1 MHQVSERMNR
11 VLPSATSAVLNLAA
25 KLREEGKD
33 IISLGAG
40 EPDFDTPLHIKEAAI
55 RAIKDGH
62 TKYTAI
68 DGTLTLKKAIINKFK
83 QDNDLIYDFD
93 QIIVS
98 SGAKQTLFNLCM
110 GLLQFGDEAIIP
122 TPYWVSYPDMVRIAD
137 ATPRFIATDIESNF
151 KISPKILED
160 SISNKTRLIFLNS
173 PSNPTGSC
181 YTKEELIE
189 IGNVLLNYP
198 NVIIASD
205 DIYEKIHWGESKFYN
220 IGTAVPELNNRVISI
235 NGVSKCYAMT
245 GWRIGYAGGPREI
258 ITSMKTVQSQST
270 SNPCSISQIA
280 ATEAINGNQD
290 CVENMVI
297 EYKKRNDFI
306 INALNK
312 IPGFE
317 CNSADG
323 AFYAFPRVDKAIQSN
338 NLKNDIELAAF
349 ILNKA
354 GVVVVPG
361 TPFGAPG
368 YIRLSYA
375 CSMNDLEKATDRIT
389 KAIE

>member
-25 KLREEGKD
+25 NLREEGKD

-110 GLLQFGDEAIIP
+110 GLLQYGDEAIIP

-290 CVENMVI
+290 CVVNMVI

-375 CSMNDLEKATDRIT
+375 CSMNDLEKATDRIA

>member
-25 KLREEGKD
+25 KLKEEGKD

-55 RAIKDGH
+55 KAIKDGH

-83 QDNDLIYDFD
+83 QDNDLIYNYD

-98 SGAKQTLFNLCM
+98 SGAKQTLFNLCI
-110 GLLQFGDEAIIP
+110 GLLQHGDEAIIP
-122 TPYWVSYPDMVRIAD
+122 SPYWVSYPDMVRIAD
-137 ATPRFIATDIESNF
+137 ATPRFIETSIESNF
-151 KISPKILED
+151 KMSPKMLKD
-160 SISNKTRLIFLNS
+160 SLNSKTRLIFLNS

-181 YTKEELIE
+181 YTKKELIE
-189 IGNVLLNYP
+189 IGDALLNYP

-205 DIYEKIHWGESKFYN
+205 DIYEKIYWGKSKFYN
-220 IGTAVPELNNRVISI
+220 IGTAVPELNNRVVTI

-245 GWRIGYAGGPREI
+245 GWRIGYAGGPKEI

-270 SNPCSISQIA
+270 SNPSSISQIA

-306 INALNK
+306 IKALNR

-317 CNSADG
+317 CNDADG

-338 NLKNDIELAAF
+338 NLNNDIELAAL

-361 TPFGAPG
+361 TPFGASG

-375 CSMNDLEKATDRIT
+375 CSMSELKKATDRIT
-389 KAIE
+389 KVIE

>member
-55 RAIKDGH
+55 KAIKDGH

-110 GLLQFGDEAIIP
+110 GLLQYGDEAIIP

-290 CVENMVI
+290 CVVNMVI

>member
-55 RAIKDGH
+55 KAIKDGH

-110 GLLQFGDEAIIP
+110 GLLQYGDEAIIP

-137 ATPRFIATDIESNF
+137 ATPRYIATDIESNF

-160 SISNKTRLIFLNS
+160 SLSNKTRLIFLNS

-205 DIYEKIHWGESKFYN
+205 DIYEKIHWGKSKFYN

-290 CVENMVI
+290 CVKDMVI

-338 NLKNDIELAAF
+338 NLKNDIELAAL

-368 YIRLSYA
+368 YIRFSYA

>member
-110 GLLQFGDEAIIP
+110 GLLEYGDEAIIP

-290 CVENMVI
+290 CVVNMVI

>member
-110 GLLQFGDEAIIP
+110 GLLQYGDEAIIP

-290 CVENMVI
+290 CVVNMVI

-375 CSMNDLEKATDRIT
+375 CSMNDLEKATDRIA

>member
-110 GLLQFGDEAIIP
+110 GLLQYGDEAIIP

-137 ATPRFIATDIESNF
+137 ATPRFIATNIESNF

-290 CVENMVI
+290 CVVNMVI

>member
-25 KLREEGKD
+25 KLKEEGKD
-33 IISLGAG
+33 IVSLGAG

-55 RAIKDGH
+55 KAIKDGH

-83 QDNDLIYDFD
+83 QDNDLIYDYD

-110 GLLQFGDEAIIP
+110 GLLQHGDEAIIP
-122 TPYWVSYPDMVRIAD
+122 SPYWVSYPDMVRIAD
-137 ATPRFIATDIESNF
+137 ATPRFIETSIEDNF
-151 KISPKILED
+151 KMSPKMLKD
-160 SISNKTRLIFLNS
+160 SLNNKTRLIFLNS

-181 YTKEELIE
+181 YTKKELIE
-189 IGNVLLNYP
+189 IGEVLHNYP

-205 DIYEKIHWGESKFYN
+205 DIYEKIHWGKSKFYN
-220 IGTAVPELNNRVISI
+220 IGTAVPELRNRVVAI

-245 GWRIGYAGGPREI
+245 GWRIGYAGGPKEI

-270 SNPCSISQIA
+270 SNPSSISQIA
-280 ATEAINGNQD
+280 ATEAINGSQD

-306 INALNK
+306 IKALNK

-317 CNSADG
+317 CNNADG

-338 NLKNDIELAAF
+338 NLKNDIELAAL

-368 YIRLSYA
+368 YIRFSYA

>member
-55 RAIKDGH
+55 KAIKDGH

-110 GLLQFGDEAIIP
+110 GLLQYGDEAIIP

-160 SISNKTRLIFLNS
+160 SLSNKTRLIFLNS

-205 DIYEKIHWGESKFYN
+205 DIYEKIHWGKSKFYN

-323 AFYAFPRVDKAIQSN
+323 AFYAFPRADKAIQSN
-338 NLKNDIELAAF
+338 NLKNDIELAAL

>member
-55 RAIKDGH
+55 KAIKDGH

-110 GLLQFGDEAIIP
+110 GLLQYGDEAIIP

-137 ATPRFIATDIESNF
+137 ATPRYIATDIESNF

-160 SISNKTRLIFLNS
+160 SLSNKTRLIFLNS

-205 DIYEKIHWGESKFYN
+205 DIYEKIHWGKSKFYN
-220 IGTAVPELNNRVISI
+220 IGTAVPDLNNRVISI

-290 CVENMVI
+290 CVKDMVI

-306 INALNK
+306 VNALNK

-338 NLKNDIELAAF
+338 NLKNDIELAAL

-368 YIRLSYA
+368 YIRFSYA

>member
-110 GLLQFGDEAIIP
+110 GLLQYGDEAIIP

-375 CSMNDLEKATDRIT
+375 CSMNDLEKATDRIA

>member
-1 MHQVSERMNR
+1 MHQVSERMNK

-110 GLLQFGDEAIIP
+110 GLLQYGDEAIIP

-160 SISNKTRLIFLNS
+160 SLSDKTRLIFLNS

-290 CVENMVI
+290 CVVNMVI

>member
-110 GLLQFGDEAIIP
+110 GLLQYGDEAIIP

-290 CVENMVI
+290 CVVNMVI

>member
-40 EPDFDTPLHIKEAAI
+40 ELDFDTPLHIKEAAI

-110 GLLQFGDEAIIP
+110 GLLQYGDEAIIP

>member
-55 RAIKDGH
+55 KAIKDGH

-110 GLLQFGDEAIIP
+110 GLLQYGDEAIIP

>member
-25 KLREEGKD
+25 KLKEEGKD

-55 RAIKDGH
+55 KAIKDGH

-83 QDNDLIYDFD
+83 QDNDLIYDYD

-110 GLLQFGDEAIIP
+110 GLLQHGDEAIIP
-122 TPYWVSYPDMVRIAD
+122 SPYWVSYPDMVRIAD
-137 ATPRFIATDIESNF
+137 ATPRFIETSIESNF
-151 KISPKILED
+151 KISPKMLKD
-160 SISNKTRLIFLNS
+160 SLNDKTRLIFLNS

-181 YTKEELIE
+181 YTKKELIE
-189 IGNVLLNYP
+189 IGDALLNYP

-205 DIYEKIHWGESKFYN
+205 DIYEKIHWGKSKFYN
-220 IGTAVPELNNRVISI
+220 IGTAVPELNNRVVTI

-245 GWRIGYAGGPREI
+245 GWRIGYAGGPKEI

-270 SNPCSISQIA
+270 SNPSSISQIA
-280 ATEAINGNQD
+280 ATEAINGSQV

-306 INALNK
+306 IKALNR

-317 CNSADG
+317 CNDADG

-338 NLKNDIELAAF
+338 NLNNDIELAAL
-349 ILNKA
+349 ILNNA

-375 CSMNDLEKATDRIT
+375 CSMSELKKATDRIT
-389 KAIE
+389 KAIG

>member
-55 RAIKDGH
+55 KAIKDGH

-68 DGTLTLKKAIINKFK
+68 DGTLILKKAIINKFK

-110 GLLQFGDEAIIP
+110 GLLQYGDEAIIP

-205 DIYEKIHWGESKFYN
+205 DIYEKIHWGKSKFYN
-220 IGTAVPELNNRVISI
+220 IGTAVPELKNRVISI

-290 CVENMVI
+290 CVVNMVI

-368 YIRLSYA
+368 YVRLSYA

>member
-11 VLPSATSAVLNLAA
+11 VSPSATSAVLNLAA

-110 GLLQFGDEAIIP
+110 GLLQYGDEAIIP

-258 ITSMKTVQSQST
+258 INSMKTVQSQST

-290 CVENMVI
+290 CVVNMVI

>member
-55 RAIKDGH
+55 KAIKDGH

-110 GLLQFGDEAIIP
+110 GLLQYGDEAIIP

-205 DIYEKIHWGESKFYN
+205 DIYEKIHWGKSKFYN
-220 IGTAVPELNNRVISI
+220 IGTAVPELYNRVISI

-290 CVENMVI
+290 CVVNMVI

-323 AFYAFPRVDKAIQSN
+323 AFYAFPRADKAIQSN
-338 NLKNDIELAAF
+338 NLKNDIELAAL

>member
-1 MHQVSERMNR
+1 MHQVSERMNK

-110 GLLQFGDEAIIP
+110 GLLQYGDEAIIP

-290 CVENMVI
+290 CVVNMVI

>member
-110 GLLQFGDEAIIP
+110 GLLQYGDEAIIP

>member
-40 EPDFDTPLHIKEAAI
+40 EPDFDTPLHIKEAAVK
-55 RAIKDGH
+55 AIKDGH

-110 GLLQFGDEAIIP
+110 GLLQYGDEAIIP

-290 CVENMVI
+290 CVVNMVI

-323 AFYAFPRVDKAIQSN
+323 AFYAFPRADKAIQSN
-338 NLKNDIELAAF
+338 NLKNDIELAAL

-375 CSMNDLEKATDRIT
+375 CSMNDLEKATDRIA

>member
-55 RAIKDGH
+55 KAIKDGH

-68 DGTLTLKKAIINKFK
+68 DGTLTLKEAIINKFK

-110 GLLQFGDEAIIP
+110 GLLQYGDEAIIP

-290 CVENMVI
+290 CVKDMVI

-338 NLKNDIELAAF
+338 NLKNDIELAAL

>member
-11 VLPSATSAVLNLAA
+11 VSPSATSAVLNLAA

-110 GLLQFGDEAIIP
+110 GLLQYGDEAIIP

-290 CVENMVI
+290 CVVNMVI